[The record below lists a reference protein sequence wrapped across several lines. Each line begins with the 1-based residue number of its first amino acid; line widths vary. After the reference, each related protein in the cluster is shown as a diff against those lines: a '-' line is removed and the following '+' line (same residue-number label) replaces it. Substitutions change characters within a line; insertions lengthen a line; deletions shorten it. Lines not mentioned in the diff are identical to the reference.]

1 MSNSRLTA
9 ADRLRFSRAR
19 ERGGRYALRT
29 TAVVR
34 ARYEVTGH
42 LLKLTARNGKVR
54 FVPRQLAHE
63 LDGVTAVILRSV
75 AVSPARDAISWRAL
89 DVDLSVRGLLDR
101 ERRSRRVDF
110 NAGAG
115 HTM

>member
-9 ADRLRFSRAR
+9 ADRQRFSRAR
-19 ERGGRYALRT
+19 ERGHRYATRA

-63 LDGVTAVILRSV
+63 LDGVPAVILRSV
-75 AVSPARDAISWRAL
+75 AVSPARDAISSRAPEFAPCMSGTRNR
-89 DVDLSVRGLLDR
+89 DTKARPRLLT
-101 ERRSRRVDF
+101 S
-110 NAGAG
+110 G
-115 HTM
+115 TQTP

>member
-9 ADRLRFSRAR
+9 ADRQRFSRAR
-19 ERGGRYALRT
+19 ERGHRYATRA

-63 LDGVTAVILRSV
+63 LDGVPAVILRSV

-89 DVDLSVRGLLDR
+89 HRYLSARGR
-101 ERRSRRVDF
+101 AAPAKAPRPRDF
-110 NAGAG
+110 TSG
-115 HTM
+115 T

>member
-9 ADRLRFSRAR
+9 ADRQRFSRAR
-19 ERGGRYALRT
+19 ERGHRYATRA

-63 LDGVTAVILRSV
+63 LDGVPAVILRSV

-89 DVDLSVRGLLDR
+89 EGAPRGRGLL
-101 ERRSRRVDF
+101 ERARTTRPRCVHS
-110 NAGAG
+110 GAG
-115 HTM
+115 RPS